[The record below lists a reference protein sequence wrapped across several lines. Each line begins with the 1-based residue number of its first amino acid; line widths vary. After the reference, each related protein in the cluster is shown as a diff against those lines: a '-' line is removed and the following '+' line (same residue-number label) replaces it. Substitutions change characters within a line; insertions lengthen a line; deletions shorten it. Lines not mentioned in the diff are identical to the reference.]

1 MMCAFYLDVFILAI
15 TQTFHITIGMSK
27 KIGWIG
33 TGVMGAPM
41 AGHLQAAGHELFI
54 YNRTPAKAQALVD
67 TGAILCDSPREVA
80 ENTEIIFLIVGY
92 PADVEATILGDAGVL
107 SGANKGSVIIDMT
120 TSEPS
125 LAKRIHDTAKE
136 KGVDTLDAPVSGG
149 DIGARNATLAIMV
162 GGEREVF
169 DRMQSLLEI
178 LGQNI
183 AYMGSSGAGQ
193 HTKMSN
199 QVLIAGT
206 MIGVVESLLYAFK
219 AGLDRD
225 EVIAVI
231 GSGAAGSWSINNLGP
246 RIVNEDYDPGFFIK
260 HFVKDM
266 GIALAEAKRMN
277 LSLPGLALVNQFYQ
291 AAMAQG
297 MEDMGTQGLYKV
309 IQRLSSLEKS

>member
-1 MMCAFYLDVFILAI
+1 
-15 TQTFHITIGMSK
+15 MSK

-54 YNRTPAKAQALVD
+54 YNRSPAKAQALVD
-67 TGAILCDSPREVA
+67 AGAILCHSPRAVA

-92 PADVEATILGDAGVL
+92 PEDVEATILDENGILGG
-107 SGANKGSVIIDMT
+107 SNNGSVIIDMT
-120 TSEPS
+120 TSEPF
-125 LAKRIHDTAKE
+125 LAKRIHGIAKN
-136 KGVDTLDAPVSGG
+136 KGVDVLDAPVSGG

-169 DRMQSLLEI
+169 DQIKPLLEI

-183 AYMGSSGAGQ
+183 AYMGLAGAGQ

-199 QVLIAGT
+199 QILIAST
-206 MIGVVESLLYAFK
+206 MIGVVEALLYAFK
-219 AGLDRD
+219 AGLNRE

-246 RIVNEDYDPGFFIK
+246 RIVDEDYAPGFFIK

-266 GIALAEAKRMN
+266 GIALTEAKRMN
-277 LSLPGLALVNQFYQ
+277 LSLPGLSLVNQFYQ

-297 MEDMGTQGLYKV
+297 LEDMGTQGLYRV
-309 IQRLSSLEKS
+309 IQRLSGIEK